1 MSRIRRSSDGETTDL
16 RRSFR
21 RWRDD
26 FHSNIWRRPAWRRM
40 ILPDFLISNR
50 FAAAFL
56 VFIFGMLFFYRRKHQ
71 MQVLSLQLGRGICL
85 RHLLDRFEHAVEH
98 SSSQVDMGHFPAPEH
113 NDDLDLV
120 ALVDQLFGLGD
131 PDIKI
136 MQRDLR
142 R

>member
-1 MSRIRRSSDGETTDL
+1 
-16 RRSFR
+16 
-21 RWRDD
+21 
-26 FHSNIWRRPAWRRM
+26 
-40 ILPDFLISNR
+40 
-50 FAAAFL
+50 
-56 VFIFGMLFFYRRKHQ
+56 
-71 MQVLSLQLGRGICL
+71 
-85 RHLLDRFEHAVEH
+85 
-98 SSSQVDMGHFPAPEH
+98 MGHFPAPEH